1 MGETR
6 YYVLCETREKGSE
19 RVTTQREEKVRHVS
33 TSLPTQKLKLGSVAP
48 LVPRIH
54 LRAANSG

>member
-19 RVTTQREEKVRHVS
+19 RVTAQREEKVRHVS
-33 TSLPTQKLKLGSVAP
+33 TSLLISKVKVGLCGSA
-48 LVPRIH
+48 RSSE
-54 LRAANSG
+54 RRTRDE